1 MKISS
6 LTISTDRKQI
16 DLTIIDAAT
25 VSSLKL
31 WTDVTY
37 KDYSLAIDISTKL
50 TGAVTENITITLADL
65 SLQYFDGVYF
75 IEAEDPNE
83 ISIQVVADLTRYKEC
98 ILTKVLQV
106 AQCNDCLK
114 VLNSSIIN
122 SQVLLYSLEVAVS
135 EGFVDDIILTVEA
148 LNKFCSDNCKTCG
161 EFNNILDTNY
171 YSL

>member
-6 LTISTDRKQI
+6 LTISTDRTQI
-16 DLTIIDAAT
+16 NLTITDAAT
-25 VSSLKL
+25 VSSLRL
-31 WTDVTY
+31 WTDITY
-37 KDYSLAIDISTKL
+37 KDYSLAIDLSSKL
-50 TGAVTENITITLADL
+50 TGGVTENIVITLTDL
-65 SLQYFDGVYF
+65 SLQYFDGIYF
-75 IEAEDPNE
+75 IEAEDPDE
-83 ISIQVVADLTRYKEC
+83 MSIQVVADLTRYKEC

-135 EGFVDDIILTVEA
+135 EGFIDDIILTVEA

-161 EFNNILDTNY
+161 EFNNVLDTNY
-171 YSL
+171 YSS